1 MKKTVRLKVINK
13 FHDSKTDTK
22 RFKNDEFET
31 NEKRAKEILAFDKYQ
46 LVEIQ
51 SITSGKK

>member
-13 FHDSKTDTK
+13 FYDSKTDTK

-31 NEKRAKEILAFDKYQ
+31 NEKRAKEILAYDKYQ

-51 SITSGKK
+51 CIITE

>member
-1 MKKTVRLKVINK
+1 MKKTIRLKVINK

-31 NEKRAKEILAFDKYQ
+31 NEKRAKEILAYDKYQ

-51 SITSGKK
+51 SIIRK